1 MKSLVSINDIDK
13 TTILKICQRALEIKT
28 HGFSKTLP
36 DKIIATLFFEPS
48 TRTKLSFQS
57 AILRSGAQ
65 ILNFEADNSSLKKGE
80 TLEDTIRMTS
90 AYADL
95 IVIRHPEAGSAL
107 RAQQVSSCPIIN
119 AGDGTNEHPTQTLL
133 DLVTILEHHGSLD
146 GFTITLGG
154 DLKYSR
160 TIPSLLHALAHFDVK
175 IILASP
181 QLLALPDHLKA
192 KFQDKIILQTNSLKE
207 GLKSDYFYMTR
218 VQKERITGTTDI
230 TFEEDW
236 ILNKNLCEQYANK
249 NTKILHPLPR
259 VNEIT
264 TDIDDSPYQLYFT
277 QAENGVY
284 TRIALLEYILG
295 VY

>member
-13 TTILKICQRALEIKT
+13 TTILKICYRALEIKNQR
-28 HGFSKTLP
+28 FSKTLS
-36 DKIIATLFFEPS
+36 DKIIALLFFEPS

-57 AILRSGAQ
+57 AILRSGAH
-65 ILNFEADNSSLKKGE
+65 ILNFEAENSSLKKGE
-80 TLEDTIRMTS
+80 SLEDTIQMTS
-90 AYADL
+90 SYADL
-95 IVIRHPEAGSAL
+95 IIIRHPEEGAAL
-107 RAQQVSSCPIIN
+107 RAKKVSSCPVIN

-133 DLVTILEHHGSLD
+133 DLATILEHTGSLD
-146 GFTITLGG
+146 GITITLGG

-160 TIPSLLHALAHFDVK
+160 TIPSLLQALAHFDIK

-181 QLLALPDHLKA
+181 LLLALPDHLKT
-192 KFQDKIILQTNSLKE
+192 KFQDKIILETNSLKE

-218 VQKERITGTTDI
+218 VQKERISSTTDI
-230 TFEEDW
+230 SFEEDW
-236 ILNKNLCEQYANK
+236 ILNKKICEQYANK

-259 VNEIT
+259 VNEIAL
-264 TDIDDSPYQLYFT
+264 DIDNSPYQLYFT

-295 VY
+295 VF